1 MGGRREKC
9 GVVVEEHINYW
20 ATVVGDRSNPS
31 ADCMQ
36 DGGGGIPQ
44 DYPTNEV
51 RKLKYLS
58 TQSLRV

>member
-1 MGGRREKC
+1 M
-9 GVVVEEHINYW
+9 EEYINYW

-31 ADCMQ
+31 ADSRQ

-44 DYPTNEV
+44 DYLANEV

>member
-1 MGGRREKC
+1 M
-9 GVVVEEHINYW
+9 VVEEHINYW